1 MSNIVKINIS
11 IDKDLL
17 DKIDKTAKS
26 LCISRSGYIAYSCS
40 QNMKADE
47 LIQSIPEFIGIISQT
62 RDELKEF
69 NNKSL
74 EPAKIGKG
82 KRNI

>member
-1 MSNIVKINIS
+1 MRNIVKINIS

-17 DKIDKTAKS
+17 DKIDKTAES
-26 LCISRSGYIAYSCS
+26 LCISRSGYIAYSCT

-47 LIQSIPEFIGIISQT
+47 LIQSIPELIGIVSQT

-69 NNKSL
+69 NKRYL